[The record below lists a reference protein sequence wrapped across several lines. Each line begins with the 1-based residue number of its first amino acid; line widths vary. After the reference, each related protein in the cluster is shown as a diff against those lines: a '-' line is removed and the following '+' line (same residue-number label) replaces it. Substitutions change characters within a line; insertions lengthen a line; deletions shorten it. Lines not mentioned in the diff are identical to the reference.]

1 MHSLYYLGLVLF
13 TGIVMGKIIS
23 YAKLPK
29 VTGYLIGGVII
40 GPSLLGIIPAE
51 NAAKLNIISEA
62 ALGFIA
68 YSIGSSLNIKNLKKI
83 GKGIAII
90 TLFESLMAVVLVNFA
105 MICIFNEPIAFSLL
119 ISAIA
124 AATAPAATIMV
135 IRQYKA
141 KGPLVDTL
149 LPVVAIDDAV
159 AVIVFGISMTI
170 SKVLMDSSA
179 TLNVYTVILPFIEI
193 IVALILGLV
202 VGSVLCVLG
211 RNLKSDDQFMNI
223 TIALIFLTIGLAIH
237 FKVSSLLAC
246 MALGATISNLSTNN
260 TKLLSVVDR
269 FTPPVF
275 IVFFTLSGIELNI
288 YALKTIGFVGIGYV
302 IFRVLGKILG
312 AYVGS
317 RLAGCSKVVQRY
329 LGLTLI
335 PQAGVAIGLA
345 MVVQNE
351 VPQYGKKISTIIL
364 AATVIYE
371 LIGPLITKIAI
382 QKASKFEKNKEI
394 NNSQR
399 LSS

>member
-1 MHSLYYLGLVLF
+1 
-13 TGIVMGKIIS
+13 MGKIIS